1 MNIFN
6 FGGGDKDSNN
16 DYIRMYIAMDA
27 GQNSLIKIYNQ
38 SGKGAIEYRTNS
50 DYIWKL
56 ERRKFVSNTLVPL
69 SQSESDKTGYPG
81 SLAWIPGNSISSLSN
96 STLLEGFNIKSLTP
110 KNQIDSNKF
119 IKSQSIILEDYY
131 DDPWAFDG
139 KIQVINVTA
148 ITNDPFI
155 EIRREEIT
163 NTALIDIK
171 SSSIE
176 GCIFSI
182 DIKRNFLEG
191 SFLKPG
197 SLLLPERIEPV
208 INESNKKDRTLQ
220 EWNSL
225 FSINDNSNADS
236 IFRSGENRD
245 EVFTEEL
252 KKYLDEN
259 WNDKLKK
266 NLWGDAITNQNI
278 ELSTRDPKKLKDHI
292 YYCFYYFGLSEDIL
306 NIGKFYFQDNES
318 GVPNASTLIRWHIGL
333 GAKSKHSNQ
342 ERYII
347 NEESSLP
354 VIGQTKVV
362 RKVSG
367 LPPKTS
373 YVYNFENNSRSSF
386 ASATE
391 EPENTLYI
399 QSDEI
404 LTTESGDYIRG
415 D

>member
-27 GQNSLIKIYNQ
+27 GQNSLIKIFNQ
-38 SGKGAIEYRTNS
+38 SGKGAIEYKTNS

-56 ERRKFVSNTLVPL
+56 ERRKFVSNNLVPL
-69 SQSESDKTGYPG
+69 SQSQSDKTGYPG
-81 SLAWIPGNSISSLSN
+81 SMAWIPGNSISSLSN
-96 STLLEGFNIKSLTP
+96 STLLEGFNIQSLTP
-110 KNQIDSNKF
+110 KNQTDSNKF

-131 DDPWAFDG
+131 DEPWVFDG
-139 KIQVINVTA
+139 KIQVTNLTV
-148 ITNDPFI
+148 ITNNPFV
-155 EIRREEIT
+155 EVKREEVA

-176 GCIFSI
+176 GCIFSL

-197 SLLLPERIEPV
+197 SPLLSEKISPIL
-208 INESNKKDRTLQ
+208 NESNKKDRTLQ

-236 IFRSGENRD
+236 IFRNGENRD
-245 EVFTEEL
+245 EVFAEEL

-266 NLWGDAITNQNI
+266 NLWGDLINNQNV

-292 YYCFYYFGLSEDIL
+292 FYCFYYFGLSEDVF
-306 NIGKFYFQDNES
+306 NMGKMSFSDNLA
-318 GVPNASTLIRWHIGL
+318 VAKNVNTIMRWHIGV
-333 GAKSKHSNQ
+333 GAKSKYSSQNRH
-342 ERYII
+342 II
-347 NEESSLP
+347 NEESYLP
-354 VIGQTKVV
+354 VIGETRVIK
-362 RKVSG
+362 KISG

-373 YVYNFENNSRSSF
+373 YLYNMTNNNRSSLGT
-386 ASATE
+386 ATTD
-391 EPENTLYI
+391 PENALYI